1 MPLMSDKYAMEHLT
15 VAYEW
20 SRHRN
25 FMNTLEPQLEVAFTD
40 WQQFVSERLRETEDE
55 IEKDFFIDYYNDGVE
70 DFQHHQVILVNSFF
84 TGSWSLFE
92 HQLTK
97 LCDLVK
103 CRSGNPFSVRAFRGS
118 FTDVAK
124 DYLKKLGVDFPAGTA
139 PEWPR
144 IKKYQEVRNKIIHQG
159 AAVPRKWGYY
169 KWAEG
174 KGIVNDSRKVPR
186 FELTRSFCTE
196 AADDFEEF
204 LSQVITE
211 IARWDGSNSQNTVAV
226 SRRKSDDATLRSNS
240 T

>member
-20 SRHRN
+20 SRHRS
-25 FMNTLEPQLEVAFTD
+25 FMNILEPQLEVAFKD
-40 WQQFVSERLRETEDE
+40 WRQVVDRRLRETEDE
-55 IEKDFFIDYYNDGVE
+55 IEEDFFIDYYNDGIE

-92 HQLTK
+92 YQLTK

-103 CRSGNPFSVRAFRGS
+103 CRSGNPFSVGEFGGS

-124 DYLKKLGVDFPAGTA
+124 DYLKKLGVDFPAGNA
-139 PEWPR
+139 PEWLR
-144 IKKYQEVRNKIIHQG
+144 IRKYQEVRNKIIHQG
-159 AAVPRKWGYY
+159 AAVSRKWGHY

-174 KGIVNDSRKVPR
+174 EEIVNDSGKIPR
-186 FELTRSFCTE
+186 FELTRSFCIE
-196 AADDFEEF
+196 AAGDFEGF
-204 LSQVITE
+204 LGKVIIE
-211 IARWDGSNSQNTVAV
+211 IARWDGNNSQNSAVVARCKID
-226 SRRKSDDATLRSNS
+226 SATLRSNS